1 MKNILYVNAC
11 IKREVESRTNCLAQ
25 AYLKKCLEGNDSK
38 VTTIVLENTV
48 MAPLTGKILSEREQA
63 IEKLDFSGPLFDLAK
78 TFAVADEVVISAPY
92 YDLSFPA
99 NLKLYIEQLCINKLT
114 FCYNEKGIPCNLTNV
129 KKVVYFTTAGGYI
142 GNNNFGFEYIKGVFS
157 TLFGVSDISFYSA
170 EALDIYG
177 NNPETIINDAI
188 KNMYQSIK

>member
-25 AYLKKCLEGNDSK
+25 AYLKKCLEGNDCK

-142 GNNNFGFEYIKGVFS
+142 GNNNFGFEYVKALAENF
-157 TLFGVSDISFYSA
+157 FGIEDVKCFTA
-170 EALDIYG
+170 EGLDIFG
-177 NNPETIINDAI
+177 ADVQKIMNDAKEHI
-188 KNMYQSIK
+188 LDLS